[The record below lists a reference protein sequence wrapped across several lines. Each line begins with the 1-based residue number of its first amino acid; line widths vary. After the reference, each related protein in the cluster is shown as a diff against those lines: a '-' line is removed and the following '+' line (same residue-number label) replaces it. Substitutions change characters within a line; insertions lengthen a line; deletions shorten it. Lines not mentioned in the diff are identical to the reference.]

1 MDQGYT
7 FQLENR
13 QKDIKKYLILILM
26 LVSLFLIFKV
36 NMENKTDLLYTHF
49 FYLPI
54 ILAGLWFGSLS
65 LLVAAILGMLH
76 IYSNFLVTGCVLPAP
91 LIRAVFFL
99 FVAFIIFLVSGKGN
113 IINVSVRQEIKS
125 SWARQQV
132 GYLATAFGH
141 EIRNPITTIRG
152 YLQLFKSYKEFSPYR
167 ETFEI
172 IIKDIDHADKIIQHC
187 LFLSSEKHL
196 DLKTTNL
203 ENIWNSIEENI
214 NTAIKSAGIVLKKN
228 FRTVS
233 DLSLDEREIRQLMLN
248 LVYNGI
254 ESMPLGGRLDVQIF
268 AENNGIIF
276 AVSDQGEGMPD
287 HILAYLGSPFQTTK
301 DAHLGLGLA
310 VCFSIAARHNAQIN
324 IRTGK
329 SGTTVFIR
337 FLIKKKM
344 LNNIRQKFFNMI

>member
-1 MDQGYT
+1 MDREYI

-13 QKDIKKYLILILM
+13 QKEIKKYLIVTLM
-26 LVSLFLIFKV
+26 LVSLFLIFKI

-65 LLVAAILGMLH
+65 LLIAAVLGVLH
-76 IYSNFLVTGCVLPAP
+76 IYSNFLVAGCILSAP

-99 FVAFIIFLVSGKGN
+99 FVAFVIYLVSGEGN
-113 IINVSVRQEIKS
+113 SINISARQGINS

-152 YLQLFKSYKEFSPYR
+152 YLQLFNNYKEFIPYK

-172 IIKDIDHADKIIQHC
+172 IIKDIDNADKIIQHC
-187 LFLSSEKHL
+187 LFLSPEKHL
-196 DLKTTNL
+196 DLRTTNL
-203 ENIWNSIEENI
+203 ETIWDSIEENI
-214 NTAIKSAGIVLKKN
+214 NAAVKAAGIVLKKN

-248 LVYNGI
+248 LIYNSI

-268 AENNGIIF
+268 AENSAIVF

-310 VCFSIAARHNAQIN
+310 VCFSIAARHNARID

-329 SGTTVFIR
+329 SGTTVLIR
-337 FLIKKKM
+337 FPNKRKILH
-344 LNNIRQKFFNMI
+344 NIRQKC